1 MRFFRLHIFILTTL
15 FPFLLHAQT
24 STYSKAEIEEIL
36 VMLDSVIAHKNEYQE
51 ARKLRADSLEREV
64 NSCSPDMYVEKCKDL
79 YEALWDFDGKRTL
92 KVLERL
98 EKTDRYQE
106 DKNFQAWVAL
116 NISRTYGVMG
126 LYHKATN
133 ITNSINPDILSKE
146 ERLHY
151 YRTCKDNFAKIA
163 EYMSDVSIV
172 QDEEKLMVAYYDSIL
187 SLQAPSVAR
196 DITLAA
202 KEVYLNR
209 PTTAI
214 NAISASFLYAQG
226 EEHSQISMILAF
238 AYNILNENQS
248 YIYYLATTAI
258 DDIMR
263 GSTEYTALPH
273 LVLAL
278 YTENHIDRAYNYL
291 MCTMEDADSY
301 PSRSLALDVSKY
313 FPLIN
318 TSYSAHQEQQER
330 SDSLKQKSLIFT
342 LIILVITL
350 AIAFYLGWHQ
360 NNAAAEKRRADRLQK
375 ALDQA
380 AIADRIKTVFIQN
393 MRHEIRTPLNAI
405 MGFAQLMSN
414 DLTDEER
421 DLYNGY
427 IQESNNQLLSTL
439 DSIIDVSNMEVGT
452 FNFHFEHIDLDQ
464 LCGETRESLSELM
477 PTGVDYIYQPSRAG
491 MRLYSDRKRVGQVL
505 YNLLSNACKNTIS
518 GSITLSATFLPAKD
532 SIQFIVTDTGRGIPA
547 DKTDV
552 IFEHFEKLDHY
563 SPGLGLGLYVCRL
576 IARALGGDI
585 ILDTTYTTGARFI
598 FTVPNN
604 SVPLPN
610 KEEEKANSNEKKKDS
625 APSFSNTPV

>member
-1 MRFFRLHIFILTTL
+1 
-15 FPFLLHAQT
+15 
-24 STYSKAEIEEIL
+24 
-36 VMLDSVIAHKNEYQE
+36 MLDSAIAHKNEYQE
-51 ARKLRADSLEREV
+51 ARKLRADSLERVV
-64 NSCSPDMYVEKCKDL
+64 NSCSPDMYVDKCMEL
-79 YEALWDFDGKRTL
+79 YDALYDFDGKRTL

-98 EKTDRYQE
+98 EKTNRYQE
-106 DKNFQAWVAL
+106 DKDFRAWVDL
-116 NISRTYGVMG
+116 NFSRTYGVMG
-126 LYHKATN
+126 LYHKATH
-133 ITNSINPDILSKE
+133 ITGELDPSTLSKE

-151 YRTCKDNFAKIA
+151 YKTCRDNFEKIS
-163 EYMSDVSIV
+163 EYMSDISVA
-172 QDEEKLMVAYYDSIL
+172 QDEEKQMVAYFDSIL
-187 SLQAPSVAR
+187 SLQSSGCAR
-196 DITLAA
+196 DITLAT
-202 KEVYLNR
+202 KEVYLNH
-209 PTTAI
+209 PTMAI
-214 NAISASFLYAQG
+214 NAIMASFQYAQG
-226 EEHSQISMILAF
+226 WEHSQMCMILAS
-238 AYNILNENQS
+238 AYNILNDKSS
-248 YIYYLATTAI
+248 YLYYLTVTAI

-263 GSTEYTALPH
+263 GTTEYTALPH

-278 YTENHIDRAYNYL
+278 YTEDDIDRAYNYL

-318 TSYSAHQEQQER
+318 TSYSAHQDQLAK
-330 SDSLKQKSLIFT
+330 SDSMKRNSLIFT
-342 LIILVITL
+342 FFILAITL
-350 AIAFYLGWHQ
+350 GISFYLGWHQ
-360 NNAAAEKRRADRLQK
+360 NNAAAEKKRADRLQK

-452 FNFHFEHIDLDQ
+452 FNFHFEHVDLDQ
-464 LCGETRESLSELM
+464 LCDETKESLADLM
-477 PTGVDYIYQPSRAG
+477 PAGVEYIYQPTRNG

-505 YNLLSNACKNTIS
+505 YNLLSNAFKNTTA
-518 GSITLSATFLPAKD
+518 GSITLKVSFLPAKN
-532 SIQFIVTDTGRGIPA
+532 SIQFVVTDTGRGIPA

-585 ILDTTYTTGARFI
+585 QLDTTYTTGARFI
-598 FTVPNN
+598 FTVPNH
-604 SVPLPN
+604 SAPLPAPEN
-610 KEEEKANSNEKKKDS
+610 RANNDEQKKK
-625 APSFSNTPV
+625 PSLSFQKNG

>member
-1 MRFFRLHIFILTTL
+1 MRIIRFCILLLTSIFPLS
-15 FPFLLHAQT
+15 LLAQT
-24 STYSKAEIEEIL
+24 NTYSKAEIEEIL
-36 VMLDSVIAHKNEYQE
+36 VMLDSAIAHKNEYQE
-51 ARKLRADSLEREV
+51 ARKLRADSLERVV
-64 NSCSPDMYVEKCKDL
+64 NSCPPSMYVEKCKEL
-79 YEALWDFDGKRTL
+79 YNALYDFSGKRTL

-98 EKTDRYQE
+98 VKTDRYQE
-106 DKNFQAWVAL
+106 DRNFRAWVDL
-116 NISRTYGVMG
+116 NFSRTYGVMG
-126 LYHKATN
+126 LYHMATN
-133 ITNSINPDILSKE
+133 ITNAIDPNTLSKE

-151 YRTCKDNFAKIA
+151 YRTCRDNYEKIS
-163 EYMSDVSIV
+163 EYMSDISIAE
-172 QDEEKLMVAYYDSIL
+172 DEEKQMIVYYDSIL
-187 SLQAPSVAR
+187 SLQVAGNAR
-196 DITLAA
+196 NITLAS

-214 NAISASFLYAQG
+214 NAIEGSFQYAEG
-226 EEHSQISMILAF
+226 LEHSQMCQILAS
-238 AYNILNENQS
+238 AYDILNDKQS
-248 YIYYLATTAI
+248 HIYYLASTAI

-263 GSTEYTALPH
+263 GTTEYTALPY

-278 YTENHIDRAYNYL
+278 YNEEHIDRAYNYL

-301 PSRSLALDVSKY
+301 PSRTLALDVSKY

-318 TSYSAHQEQQER
+318 TSYSAHQDEQAK
-330 SDSLKQKSLIFT
+330 SDSLKRNSLILTF
-342 LIILVITL
+342 IILAIT
-350 AIAFYLGWHQ
+350 IGVSFYLGWHQ
-360 NNAAAEKRRADRLQK
+360 NNAAAEKKRADRLQK

-380 AIADRIKTVFIQN
+380 AIADRIKSVFIQN

-452 FNFHFEHIDLDQ
+452 FNFHFEYVDLDQ
-464 LCGETRESLSELM
+464 LCGDTRESLSELM
-477 PTGVDYIYQPSRAG
+477 PSGVEYIYQPSRNG

-505 YNLLSNACKNTIS
+505 YNLLSNACKNTTA
-518 GSITLSATFLPAKD
+518 GSITLGVSFLPAKD
-532 SIQFIVTDTGRGIPA
+532 SIQFVVTDTGRGIPA

-585 ILDTTYTTGARFI
+585 ILDTTYTTGARFV
-598 FTVPNN
+598 FTVPNH
-604 SVPLPN
+604 SAPLPSQSDQAN
-610 KEEEKANSNEKKKDS
+610 GETKKEPAL
-625 APSFSNTPV
+625 AFSNTPA